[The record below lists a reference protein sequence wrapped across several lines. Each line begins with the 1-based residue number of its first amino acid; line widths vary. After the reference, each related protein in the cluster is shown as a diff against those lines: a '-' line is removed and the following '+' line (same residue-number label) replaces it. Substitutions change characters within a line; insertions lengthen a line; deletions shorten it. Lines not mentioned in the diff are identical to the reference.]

1 MDFFTP
7 IVDDPFTFGVIA
19 TTNALSDVYAMGG
32 KPLTALNISCFPADV
47 YPPEV
52 LAAVIAGGMSVL
64 NNAGVALLGGHTVK
78 DAEFKFGVAVTGTCH
93 PEQILTNR
101 AARPGDALVL
111 TKPIGTGVF
120 TTALK
125 RGIITIDQ
133 ISEVVTSM
141 MLLNDAPID
150 IAIELGIPSAVHA
163 ATDITGY
170 GLLGHLSH
178 WVRDANI
185 GLNLTLSQ
193 IPFFDGLDSLVAQ
206 GCIPGGTYANAEF
219 TSGYVNGK
227 DLVSETAWLSLN
239 DPQTSG
245 GLCLAMDASIT
256 EKFVSKMHSVGLDAW
271 VIGEVSTS
279 QKGKITLT
287 L

>member
-1 MDFFTP
+1 M
-7 IVDDPFTFGVIA
+7 DDPFTFGVIA

-219 TSGYVNGK
+219 TSGYVIGK
-227 DLVSETAWLSLN
+227 DVVSETAWLSLN

-256 EKFVSKMHSVGLDAW
+256 EQFVSKMHSVGLDAW

>member
-1 MDFFTP
+1 M
-7 IVDDPFTFGVIA
+7 DDPFTFGVIA

-193 IPFFDGLDSLVAQ
+193 IPFFGGLDSLVAQ

-219 TSGYVNGK
+219 TSGYVIGK
-227 DLVSETAWLSLN
+227 DVVSETAWLSLN

-256 EKFVSKMHSVGLDAW
+256 EQFVSKMHSVGLDAW